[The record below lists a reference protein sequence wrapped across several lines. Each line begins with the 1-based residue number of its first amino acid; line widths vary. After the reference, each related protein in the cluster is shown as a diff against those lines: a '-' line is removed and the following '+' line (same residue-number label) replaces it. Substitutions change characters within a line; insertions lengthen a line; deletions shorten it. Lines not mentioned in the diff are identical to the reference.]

1 MKAKQQQVILAGLER
16 RLPVLRPASAAAA
29 KPARGWINAVRTAC
43 GLSQRDVA
51 RRLARAQQA
60 VAIAEKAEERE
71 AISLQTLRRAAEAM
85 DCELVYF
92 IVPRG
97 AKSYADLASKND
109 PRMKHLRA
117 SEQSMALEDQAVGD
131 LPTKLL

>member
-1 MKAKQQQVILAGLER
+1 M
-16 RLPVLRPASAAAA
+16 
-29 KPARGWINAVRTAC
+29 
-43 GLSQRDVA
+43 
-51 RRLARAQQA
+51 
-60 VAIAEKAEERE
+60 AIAEKAEERE

-109 PRMKHLRA
+109 PHMKHLRA
-117 SEQSMALEDQAVGD
+117 SEHSMALEDQAVGD